1 MATKT
6 HSDLTVRTVGPVTV
20 VEFLDRRMIDA
31 AQIERLGGHIL
42 ELVNAAATPKMV
54 MSFDKV
60 EYLSSSM
67 LNQIIAVDNAIK
79 KKKGELR
86 LAGLDAEL
94 KKIFTLMKLN
104 KVLTICGTVDEAVKS
119 IK

>member
-1 MATKT
+1 MPKT
-6 HSDLTVRTVGPVTV
+6 QTDLNIRTIGAATV
-20 VEFLDRRMIDA
+20 VEFLDRRLIDA
-31 AQIERLGGHIL
+31 AQIERLGQTIL
-42 ELVNAAATPKMV
+42 EQVNTSTSPKV
-54 MSFDKV
+54 VLNFEKV

-67 LNQIIAVDNAIK
+67 LNVIIAVDNAIK

-86 LAGLDAEL
+86 LAGLDDAL

-104 KVLTICGTVDEAVKS
+104 KVLTICANADEAVKS